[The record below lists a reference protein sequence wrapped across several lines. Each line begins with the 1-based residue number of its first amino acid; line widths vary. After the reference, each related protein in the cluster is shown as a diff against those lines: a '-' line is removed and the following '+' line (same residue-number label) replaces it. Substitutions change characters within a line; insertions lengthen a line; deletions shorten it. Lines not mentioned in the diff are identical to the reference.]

1 MSQEDVE
8 DDIVKNNKPEERII
22 VAPYIGKKKRAIL
35 FEQKIKSFL
44 EELEF
49 ENVDGARDDF
59 LINGLQVDACGGW
72 ENALLVIECKS
83 AQELKRKSL
92 RETINSLRGK
102 ISLFEKG
109 FSNHPKYKNYTFFKY
124 IIATKNYEIRHEDI
138 LFANQDPR
146 IYIWSDSLIEYYED
160 QNSYLKPYAKFDL
173 LGEMGIKPMRQ
184 DPISIPAFKV
194 DVGNNVNMF
203 NFVMNPKDLLSVS
216 FVARREKRNERFYQ
230 RIIDKNRLDKIAKYI
245 NSGGSFPNNIIIS
258 FRPEMKVKFHPIK
271 YTFSSTDW
279 PYLNLSFGILEFPRD
294 YRSCWIIDGQHRL
307 YAFARTESAGF
318 NMPITA
324 FNNLDLENQC
334 KFFLDINKNQKPV
347 DPDLLWDLNGDMIP
361 SEREGIISNV
371 VKSLNGMEPL
381 HHRIFYPSTGIKK
394 KLNHIK
400 ISALCT
406 AIKKAKLV
414 DQFTSQNI
422 KNPFYQEKS
431 EEIIKRLGKSLSEYF
446 DEIKKILNQNW
457 NLEKDGFII
466 TNGGST
472 VMIALYAKIVEHI
485 MQKQKRMVVKDDFQN
500 YLNPLK
506 KYFQKKYDSNPSE
519 LKSLRLR
526 CASEGGKKEV
536 LEDFVRIIKQD
547 LADDTFGGEI
557 ETTKY
562 MKEFNNLEKKLK
574 SLIYYLFFDSHDI
587 NWFEHTVVDKGIFGR
602 ALKHMRQNG
611 ITDLNKVYLQ
621 IGLGD
626 CFAIIRLHK
635 EKFYPFFIGNDCED
649 KFSSDSVFEGMTSFI
664 SSMRGKCEA
673 HYTGNQLTG
682 PDEQMLKLV
691 LEKMNGCLDLALETT
706 KRT

>member
-1 MSQEDVE
+1 MSQEDIE
-8 DDIVKNNKPEERII
+8 DDILKNKTLEEQII
-22 VAPYIGKKKRAIL
+22 VTPDIGKKKRAIL

-44 EELEF
+44 EDLEF

-102 ISLFEKG
+102 ISLLERG
-109 FSNHPKYKNYTFFKY
+109 FSDHPKYKNYTFFKY
-124 IIATKNYEIRHEDI
+124 IIATKNYEIRYEDI

-146 IYIWSDSLIEYYED
+146 IYIWSDGLIEYYED

-230 RIIDKNRLDKIAKYI
+230 RIIDKSRLDKIAKYI

-271 YTFSSTDW
+271 YSFSSTDW

-324 FNNLDLENQC
+324 FDNLGLENQC

-361 SEREGIISNV
+361 SERDGIISNV

-394 KLNHIK
+394 KLDHIK

-414 DQFTSQNI
+414 NQFTSENI
-422 KNPFYQEKS
+422 KNPFFHEDPD
-431 EEIIKRLGKSLSEYF
+431 EIIKRLGKSLSEYF
-446 DEIKKILNQNW
+446 DEIKNNLNDNW
-457 NLEKDGFII
+457 NLGRDGFVL
-466 TNGGST
+466 TTGGST
-472 VMIALYAKIVEHI
+472 VMIALYEKIVEHV
-485 MQKQKRMVVKDDFQN
+485 MQKQKRIVMKNDFQI
-500 YLNPLK
+500 YLMSLK
-506 KYFQKKYDSNPSE
+506 KYFQKRYDLNSSE
-519 LKSLRLR
+519 LKTLRLR
-526 CASEGGKKEV
+526 CSSEGGKKEV
-536 LEDFVRIIKQD
+536 LEDFIRVIKHD
-547 LADDTFGGEI
+547 LADESFGGEI
-557 ETTKY
+557 ETTKF
-562 MKEFNNLEKKLK
+562 MKEFNNLEKKIK
-574 SLIYYLFFDSHDI
+574 TLIYNLFYDSNDI
-587 NWFEHTVVDKGIFGR
+587 DWFEHKIAEKGIYGR
-602 ALKHMRQNG
+602 ALKRLKQSG
-611 ITDLNKVYLQ
+611 ISDMNKLYLQ

-626 CFAIIRLHK
+626 CFAIMRIHK
-635 EKFYPFFIGNDCED
+635 EKFYPFFIGMDCED
-649 KFSSDSVFEGMTSFI
+649 KFSSDTVFEGMTSLI
-664 SSMRGKCEA
+664 STMRGKCEA
-673 HYTGNQLTG
+673 HYTGAQLTAT
-682 PDEQMLKLV
+682 DDQMLKLV

-706 KRT
+706 KP